1 MSMRRIE
8 LKIKGMHC
16 AGCVNAI
23 QSYISDIQGVSRCE
37 VNLVSGSA
45 IIEYDESKVNIKD
58 IEDAIEDVGYTVV
71 YEHLVLNVDLK
82 DSSEALR
89 LEEAIYRIEGVKRV
103 SVNHTNAQVSI
114 DYNPSILRDKDIIDL
129 IQSYGYRVKDTH
141 TDDRESRSLK
151 RAFLLGLIVSIPV
164 ILYSYP
170 EYIRLPYA
178 HTVES
183 AYILFILASIV
194 QIILGYRFYMG
205 AYRIAR
211 LRGANMDTLVS
222 IGTTAAYIL
231 SVYNTFPEPNWHNI
245 YYDASSVVLT
255 FVTLGVYIEHR
266 GKKRTDMLMRRL
278 FELQPSRVTLLK
290 DGKQVESSID
300 DVRVDD
306 IVIVKPG
313 ERIPVDGVVVDG
325 ISSVNESMLTGES
338 TPIEK
343 SIGSKVVGGS
353 INVDGYLV
361 VRATAVGKDT
371 FISNI
376 TRLVEEALS
385 RKPRIQRLIDRFA
398 AYFAFVT
405 IGIASS
411 TFLAWYVLTYDL
423 ASALIP
429 AVAVLVVACPC
440 AMGLATPLAL
450 MNGIGRGTEYG
461 LIFKDGNAVERLA
474 KVDTV
479 ILDKT
484 GTVTYGIPEVTDI
497 VMVKEIQVS
506 GSSYSST
513 TTLLHLA
520 AVAEKNSEHPIAKAI
535 LRKALENNIKVDEP
549 EEFRVYPGKGVKAT
563 YNGMS
568 IVVGKINFLE
578 SLGIECNNIRGEV
591 DRLQSKGKSTV
602 LIALDGDVV
611 GIIGLNDAI
620 KYNAIKAV
628 EEFKRMGIR
637 VIMLTGD
644 NVRAAEA
651 IANAIG
657 IEHVIADV
665 LPKDKA
671 SVVEELQDKGN
682 VVAMVGDGIN
692 DAVALT
698 QADVGIALGSGTDI
712 AKEAGHIIIVKDDL
726 ILVVL
731 AVELSKSIVSKVKQ
745 NIAYAFIYNI
755 ALIPLAALGILY
767 PVYAGLAMAA
777 SSVSVVTSS
786 MMLRRF
792 RSRLIT

>member
-1 MSMRRIE
+1 MRRIE
-8 LKIKGMHC
+8 LKIRGMHC

-23 QSYISDIQGVSRCE
+23 QSYISNIQGVSRCE

-45 IIEYDESKVNIKD
+45 IIEYDESKVSIKD
-58 IEDAIEDVGYTVV
+58 VEDAIEDVGYTVV

-82 DSSEALR
+82 DYTEALR
-89 LEEAIYRIEGVKRV
+89 LEETIQGIDGVKRV
-103 SVNHTNAQVSI
+103 SVNHTNAQVTI
-114 DYNPSILRDKDIIDL
+114 DYNPSIINDRDIIDL
-129 IQSYGYRVKDTH
+129 IQSYGYSVKDTH

-151 RAFLLGLIVSIPV
+151 RTFLLGLIVSIPV

-170 EYIRLPYA
+170 EYITLPYA
-178 HTVES
+178 HSVES
-183 AYILFILASIV
+183 AYMLFILASIV
-194 QIILGYRFYMG
+194 QIMLGYRFYAG

-211 LRGANMDTLVS
+211 LRSANMDTLVS

-231 SVYNTFPEPNWHNI
+231 STYNTFPEPNWNNI
-245 YYDASSVVLT
+245 YYDVSSVVLT
-255 FVTLGVYIEHR
+255 SITLGMYIEHR
-266 GKKRTDMLMRRL
+266 GKRRADTLMRRL
-278 FELQPSRVTLLK
+278 FELQPNRVTLLK
-290 DGKQVESSID
+290 DDMQVESSID

-313 ERIPVDGVVVDG
+313 ERIPVDGIVIDG
-325 ISSVNESMLTGES
+325 SSSVDESMLTGES

-343 SIGSKVVGGS
+343 GVGSEVIGGS
-353 INVDGYLV
+353 INIDGLLV

-376 TRLVEEALS
+376 TRLISEALS

-405 IGIASS
+405 IGIASL
-411 TFLAWYVLTYDL
+411 TFLVWYGLTYDV

-450 MNGIGRGTEYG
+450 MNGIGKGTEYG
-461 LIFKDGNAVERLA
+461 LIFKDSNAVELLA

-484 GTVTYGIPEVTDI
+484 GTVTYGMPEVTDI
-497 VMVKEIQVS
+497 VVMKELQVS

-513 TTLLHLA
+513 ATLLHLA
-520 AVAEKNSEHPIAKAI
+520 AVAEKNSDHPIAKAI
-535 LRKALENNIKVDEP
+535 LRKAAECNIKVDEP
-549 EEFRVYPGKGVKAT
+549 EEFRVHPGKGIRAV

-578 SLGIECNNIRGEV
+578 SLGIECSKMRGEV
-591 DRLQSKGKSTV
+591 HRLQSEGKSTV

-611 GIIGLNDAI
+611 GIIGLNDTI
-620 KYNAIKAV
+620 KYNAMRAV
-628 EEFKRMGIR
+628 EELKRMGIR

-644 NVRAAEA
+644 NMKAAETTA
-651 IANAIG
+651 GAIG

-671 SVVEELQDKGN
+671 RVVEELQDKGN
-682 VVAMVGDGIN
+682 VIAMVGDGIN

-726 ILVVL
+726 MLVVL
-731 AVELSKSIVSKVKQ
+731 AVELSKRIVSKVKQ
-745 NIAYAFIYNI
+745 NIAYAFVYNI

-792 RSRLIT
+792 RSRLIN